1 MTPMA
6 DTPEDQLKTTHDALA
21 RAEVERDAAT
31 LGRLIAHD
39 FEGVDP
45 AGEAMDRA
53 EVLAAYLS
61 GGVVLHKV
69 RWDELNVRVFGQAG
83 LVTGRS
89 RIEGITPAGTFQ
101 GRFRFTDVYVLRE
114 GEWRLVA
121 SHTSPLP
128 GR

>member
-1 MTPMA
+1 MA
-6 DTPEDQLKTTHDALA
+6 ETPEDQLKATHDALA
-21 RAEVERDAAT
+21 RAEIDRDAAT
-31 LGRLIAHD
+31 LGRLVAHD

-45 AGEAMDRA
+45 GGEAMDRA
-53 EVLAAYLS
+53 AVLAAYLA
-61 GGVVLHKV
+61 GGVVLRKV
-69 RWDELNVRVFGQAG
+69 QWEELNVRVFGEAG

-89 RIEGITPAGTFQ
+89 RIEGITPEGTFG

-114 GEWRLVA
+114 GEWRLVS